1 MKDTPPDVAL
11 ALDAL
16 MARRSGSDR
25 VRMACEMFDMA
36 RALAVAAITAAEP
49 TIGRERLRVALFE
62 RFYGEDFS
70 DEDRARIVATLR

>member
-1 MKDTPPDVAL
+1 MNDTPPDVAL

-36 RALAVAAITAAEP
+36 RALAVAAITADEP
-49 TIGRERLRVALFE
+49 TISRERLRVALFE
-62 RFYGEDFS
+62 RFYGEDFP
-70 DEDRARIVATLR
+70 DEDRARMVATLR